1 MAINY
6 SLSKRKNPQ
15 KKDEPAKYY
24 AVAQGKEALDL
35 DKFAEH
41 ITSHGCVYSKGDIL
55 AILTIAIQCIKEQ
68 ILAGNVVKL
77 GDLGKFSCALSSRGA
92 SEVDTFIA
100 SANITKVRMKWQP
113 SIYLRNLKGLAQFN
127 LVMTKK
133 DAAEAKAQ
141 AYGA

>member
-6 SLSKRKNPQ
+6 SLSARKNPQ

-24 AVAQGKEALDL
+24 AAAQVKETLNLDQ
-35 DKFAEH
+35 FAEH
-41 ITSHGCVYSKGDIL
+41 ITSHGCVYGKGDIL

-68 ILAGNVVKL
+68 ILMGNCVKL
-77 GDLGKFSCALSSRGA
+77 GDLGKFSASISSRGA
-92 SEVDTFIA
+92 SEVDTFLPQ
-100 SANITKVRMKWQP
+100 SNITKLKMRWSPTPILK
-113 SIYLRNLKGLAQFN
+113 NLKALAQFN

-133 DAAEAKAQ
+133 DEAEAKAK